1 MTASRQTLA
10 IAYTR
15 RSFLQRSALASLAVA
30 GGSALLSACGSDG
43 EEPSDSKF
51 SSPPA
56 ESDVTGTAV
65 YLNYP
70 GWIGSDN
77 IAEFSK
83 KYPEAK
89 IKQTAAGFE
98 SLSGVAATV
107 AQNPKAYDMLLASG
121 DIAEQLEAGNFV
133 LPIDAESVPQLEAV
147 NPKIRELF
155 PWGMPIDTG
164 VIGIGYR
171 KDLVSETIETWA
183 DFWEVVP
190 KYSGKVVIVGVDRSA
205 LGSALIYK
213 GYDGNSSD
221 ADELA
226 EATDAL
232 LELKPHVQ
240 AFKVANIA
248 QSLLDGSAAI
258 TMGYHYETAA
268 AASKN
273 ADIVFVAPPE
283 GVVGYIEGI
292 VGVSQTDAPE
302 VTLAFLNFMMEPE
315 NYANFVNTTS
325 AARTSDA
332 ADDLIEEHLLT
343 PAFDFP
349 DNVQVFKFLGS
360 DGTKAFSRAWSEVQA
375 G

>member
-1 MTASRQTLA
+1 
-10 IAYTR
+10 
-15 RSFLQRSALASLAVA
+15 
-30 GGSALLSACGSDG
+30 
-43 EEPSDSKF
+43 
-51 SSPPA
+51 
-56 ESDVTGTAV
+56 
-65 YLNYP
+65 
-70 GWIGSDN
+70 
-77 IAEFSK
+77 
-83 KYPEAK
+83 
-89 IKQTAAGFE
+89 
-98 SLSGVAATV
+98 
-107 AQNPKAYDMLLASG
+107 
-121 DIAEQLEAGNFV
+121 
-133 LPIDAESVPQLEAV
+133 
-147 NPKIRELF
+147 
-155 PWGMPIDTG
+155 
-164 VIGIGYR
+164 
-171 KDLVSETIETWA
+171 
-183 DFWEVVP
+183 
-190 KYSGKVVIVGVDRSA
+190 
-205 LGSALIYK
+205 
-213 GYDGNSSD
+213 
-221 ADELA
+221 
-226 EATDAL
+226 L